1 MIDDAI
7 GNTFY
12 EFINDWLHKIFF
24 LLFFLAFLI
33 LVIYMPLSKL
43 VRELVKT
50 CSEQNQLTYLQK
62 GVKV

>member
-1 MIDDAI
+1 MIDGAI

-43 VRELVKT
+43 AKELVKT
-50 CSEQNQLTYLQK
+50 
-62 GVKV
+62 